1 MCWSQ
6 SLTNGASNELSLRPE
21 ELAKPRRATFG
32 IELLDEIYQGLV
44 MEHSLDTTPAQ
55 EASPSAGLGSFNFH
69 RPDRASPHS
78 NPIYS
83 AIRAVDLFC
92 GAGGLTYGLNQAG
105 IKVVEGVDV
114 DSACRHAY
122 EFNNHARFVHRSVL
136 SYSAREIK
144 EAFGDAPVKLLAG
157 CAPCQPFSTYTQGPR
172 GNHRDKWA
180 LLDRF
185 GELARDSKP
194 DIVSMENVT
203 PLAETER
210 FRAFVEELKDAGFQ
224 VNHWIIDCRHYG
236 APQQRRRLVLLAS
249 RYGEIDILPP
259 THPSPEDWKVVRE
272 AISDLP
278 PLRAGDIDPADPLHR
293 TSRLSK
299 VNMQRMLA
307 SKPGGTWRDWPDEL
321 RAACHTRS
329 TGKTYPA
336 VYGRM
341 EWDKPAPTMTG
352 QCFGFGNGRF
362 GHPEQNRAIS
372 LREAAIIQTFPA
384 SYSFVEPGTPVH
396 MKSVG
401 RMIGNAVPPL
411 LGYVIGKSI
420 LAHIREKSIVE
431 RA

>member
-1 MCWSQ
+1 
-6 SLTNGASNELSLRPE
+6 
-21 ELAKPRRATFG
+21 
-32 IELLDEIYQGLV
+32 
-44 MEHSLDTTPAQ
+44 MEHSLNTTSIQ
-55 EASPSAGLGSFNFH
+55 EALPPDQLAPVQGYPS
-69 RPDRASPHS
+69 DRALPLGE
-78 NPIYS
+78 PTCD

-92 GAGGLTYGLNQAG
+92 GAGGLTYGLRQAG
-105 IKVVEGVDV
+105 IEVVEGVDL
-114 DSACRHAY
+114 DSTCRHAY
-122 EFNNHARFVHRSVL
+122 EFNNGSRFIHKSVL
-136 SYSAREIK
+136 SYTANEI
-144 EAFGDAPVKLLAG
+144 ENAFGDASVKLLAG

-172 GNHRDKWA
+172 GNHQDKWA

-203 PLAETER
+203 PLAETDR
-210 FRAFVEELKDAGFQ
+210 FRAFVQELEFAGFR
-224 VNHWIIDCRHYG
+224 VNHWIVDCRHYG

-249 RYGEIDILPP
+249 RHGEIDIIPP
-259 THPSPEDWKVVRE
+259 THPSERDWKLVRE
-272 AISDLP
+272 AISDMP
-278 PLRAGDIDPADPLHR
+278 PLSAGDVDPIDPLHR
-293 TSRLSK
+293 TSRLSEL
-299 VNMQRMLA
+299 NMQRMLA
-307 SKPGGTWRDWPDEL
+307 SKPGGTWRDWPHDL

-362 GHPEQNRAIS
+362 GHPEQHRAIS

-384 SYSFVEPGTPVH
+384 SYSFVEPGAPIH

-411 LGYVIGKSI
+411 LGFVIGKSI
-420 LAHIREKSIVE
+420 VAHIREKNIVK